1 MKAYE
6 DLELE
11 VVRFAAEDI
20 ITESANDTE
29 EEQPADTGT
38 DTEAEGTK

>member
-1 MKAYE
+1 MKPYE

-11 VVRFAAEDI
+11 VVRFTAEDI

-29 EEQPADTGT
+29 EEEEPTPTVA
-38 DTEAEGTK
+38 